1 MYITLGDFTLPNHFS
16 KLFETLTTVQNRRKG
31 APHQPTERQALH
43 QSGGQSQPA
52 DGMPRACQPYEPI
65 FMMAMEPGI
74 SIAKR
79 HPEGDCSNIGGI
91 HAAGG
96 AV

>member
-16 KLFETLTTVQNRRKG
+16 KLIETLTAVQNRRKG
-31 APHQPTERQALH
+31 TPHQPTERQALH

-52 DGMPRACQPYEPI
+52 DGMARAWQPYEPT

-74 SIAKR
+74 SNRK
-79 HPEGDCSNIGGI
+79 
-91 HAAGG
+91 AASRGRL
-96 AV
+96 